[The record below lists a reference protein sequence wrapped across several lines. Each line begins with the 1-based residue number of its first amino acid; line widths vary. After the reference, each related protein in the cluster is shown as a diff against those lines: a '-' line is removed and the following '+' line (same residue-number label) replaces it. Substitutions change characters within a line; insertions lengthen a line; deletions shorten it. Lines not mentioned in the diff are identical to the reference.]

1 MTARAQGVG
10 FRSERGPILIALMLS
25 TGLVAIDS
33 TIVATAVPSIVRDVG
48 GFSSFP
54 WLFSAY
60 LLAQA
65 VSVPIYGKL
74 SDMVGRK
81 PIILTGIGLFLLGSI
96 LCGVAWSMPSLIAF
110 RALQGLGAGAVL
122 PVSITIAGDIYSL
135 EERAKVQG
143 YLASVWAV
151 SSVVGPSLGGVFSAL
166 GIWRGIFLVNIPLC
180 ILAGWMLVR
189 TLHEN
194 VERAK
199 HTVDYAGAALMA
211 GSLGLLILGALQG
224 GEAWEWNSPISFGVF
239 GVGAVL
245 LVIFILVERR
255 AAEPILPSWVVSRR
269 LLVTTAL
276 ASFGVG
282 AVMIGLTSYV
292 PTFLEGSLAVSPLVA
307 GLALAAL
314 TLGWPLSASQAGRFY
329 LRIGFKVTG
338 LIGISIT
345 VVGLSILALTAGTP
359 NVALI
364 ASSCFVVGLGLGLL
378 ATPTLIA
385 AQSSVPW
392 NERGVVTSTN
402 MFARSIGSA
411 LGVAVFGAVANA
423 IYSGNPGGE
432 GNGQAVVAAS
442 SAVFLAAL
450 VAGLLTVL
458 AVLAMPAA
466 GTGDAAV
473 GQDQGSEQATASN
486 QDPKNGNDDDGKA
499 SGPDRTEV
507 EDSGRRGS

>member
-1 MTARAQGVG
+1 MADAKQGVG

-33 TIVATAVPSIVRDVG
+33 TIVATAVPSIVHDIG

-74 SDMVGRK
+74 SDMAGRK
-81 PIILTGIGLFLLGSI
+81 PIILTGIGLFLLGSV

-143 YLASVWAV
+143 YLASVWAI

-166 GIWRGIFLVNIPLC
+166 GIWRGIFLVNVPLC
-180 ILAGWMLVR
+180 LLAGWMLVR

-194 VERAK
+194 VERARHK
-199 HTVDYAGAALMA
+199 VDYAGAALLA

-224 GEAWEWNSPISFGVF
+224 GQAWAWDSPVSYGIFI
-239 GVGAVL
+239 VGAL
-245 LVIFILVERR
+245 LLAAFLLVERR
-255 AAEPILPSWVVSRR
+255 AAEPVLPSWVVSRR
-269 LLVTTAL
+269 LLATTAL
-276 ASFGVG
+276 VSFGVG

-292 PTFLEGSLAVSPLVA
+292 PTFLEGALSSSPLVA

-314 TLGWPLSASQAGRFY
+314 TLGWPLSASQAGKFY
-329 LRIGFKVTG
+329 LRIGFKATA
-338 LIGISIT
+338 LIGVAIA
-345 VVGLSILALTAGTP
+345 VAGLLILSLTAGAP
-359 NVALI
+359 NVVLI
-364 ASSCFVVGLGLGLL
+364 ALSCFVVGLGLGLL
-378 ATPTLIA
+378 ATPTLIS

-392 NERGVVTSTN
+392 HERGVVTSTN

-411 LGVAVFGAVANA
+411 LGVAVFGAVANS
-423 IYSGNPGGE
+423 IYGGAGGNGNPS
-432 GNGQAVVAAS
+432 AVVAAS

-450 VAGLLTVL
+450 VAGLLTVA
-458 AVLAMPAA
+458 AVLAMPAVKA
-466 GTGDAAV
+466 GTL
-473 GQDQGSEQATASN
+473 EQAGQIGEAAG
-486 QDPKNGNDDDGKA
+486 DKPAAAAPKPR
-499 SGPDRTEV
+499 SSR
-507 EDSGRRGS
+507 